1 MEVFELAE
9 IALDEF
15 ALAIQFSIDGLAVA
29 LGWDVRL
36 AAAVS
41 NEVDNGL
48 CVIAAIG
55 NQGSGGRHPF
65 EQNLDRRFVGG
76 LAGWQDNAQRQTI
89 LIHKCI
95 DLGAQPSTR
104 TADGVIRTSFFPTSG
119 VLVGANDR
127 AVDQMQGLRRGR
139 RQHFE
144 DTQPHTGFRPPIVS
158 IVDGC
163 VWAVSIRKIPPWRT
177 GAQNVEN
184 AVDHPSIVN
193 ARYTRTLLGSS
204 GSMSRHSISLK
215 SYRAIQNSLKER

>member
-15 ALAIQFSIDGLAVA
+15 ALAIQFSIDGALDLAVA

-76 LAGWQDNAQRQTI
+76 LAG
-89 LIHKCI
+89 
-95 DLGAQPSTR
+95 
-104 TADGVIRTSFFPTSG
+104 
-119 VLVGANDR
+119 
-127 AVDQMQGLRRGR
+127 
-139 RQHFE
+139 
-144 DTQPHTGFRPPIVS
+144 
-158 IVDGC
+158 
-163 VWAVSIRKIPPWRT
+163 
-177 GAQNVEN
+177 
-184 AVDHPSIVN
+184 
-193 ARYTRTLLGSS
+193 
-204 GSMSRHSISLK
+204 
-215 SYRAIQNSLKER
+215 